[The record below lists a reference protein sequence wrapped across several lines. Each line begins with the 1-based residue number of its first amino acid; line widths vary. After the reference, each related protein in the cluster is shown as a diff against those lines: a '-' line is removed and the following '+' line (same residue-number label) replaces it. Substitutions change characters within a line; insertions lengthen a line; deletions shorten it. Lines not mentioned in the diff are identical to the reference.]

1 MYPLKM
7 QLPAPAVGF
16 ALAND
21 EAEHIALTEQG
32 YQPAYVPP
40 AKAQKPAKA

>member
-21 EAEHIALTEQG
+21 EDEHITLSEQG
-32 YQPAYVPP
+32 YQPAYMPQAKP
-40 AKAQKPAKA
+40 QKQAKA